1 MLLHG
6 TSAWA
11 SLPSLVNI
19 ASPSAL
25 SRRRRKNKKIR
36 KAQQT
41 VSHFF
46 PHNCEKVKKEKQED
60 LFFFLRLWPN
70 TNNSSHYKR
79 NNLWYGDSLGKKDL
93 APRQG
98 RKDVLNK

>member
-25 SRRRRKNKKIR
+25 SKRRKKNKKIR

-60 LFFFLRLWPN
+60 LFFF
-70 TNNSSHYKR
+70 
-79 NNLWYGDSLGKKDL
+79 
-93 APRQG
+93 
-98 RKDVLNK
+98 

>member
-25 SRRRRKNKKIR
+25 SKRRKKNKKIR

-60 LFFFLRLWPN
+60 LFFFGDCGQIQ
-70 TNNSSHYKR
+70 TTAVITKETT
-79 NNLWYGDSLGKKDL
+79 YGMVI
-93 APRQG
+93 P
-98 RKDVLNK
+98 